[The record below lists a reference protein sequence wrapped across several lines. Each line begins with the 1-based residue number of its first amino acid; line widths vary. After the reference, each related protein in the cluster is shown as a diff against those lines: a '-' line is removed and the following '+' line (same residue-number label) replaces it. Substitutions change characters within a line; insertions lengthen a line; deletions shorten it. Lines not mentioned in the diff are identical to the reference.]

1 VSVWL
6 SLALG
11 LIQLVNMIM
20 TRLDASEKEKA
31 MRKMVES
38 ENLKADLAAIAL
50 GKATAEELR
59 KQLDAFP
66 NLVNKPDKDMRP

>member
-1 VSVWL
+1 MSVWL

-31 MRKMVES
+31 MRKLVEAD
-38 ENLKADLAAIAL
+38 NLKQDLAAISLA
-50 GKATAEELR
+50 KATAEELR
-59 KQLDAFP
+59 KQLDTFP
-66 NLVNKPDKDMRP
+66 ALVNEPDRDMRP

>member
-1 VSVWL
+1 MSAWL

-50 GKATAEELR
+50 GRATAEELR
-59 KQLDAFP
+59 KRLDAFP
-66 NLVNKPDKDMRP
+66 SLINEPDKDMRP

>member
-1 VSVWL
+1 VSAWL

-50 GKATAEELR
+50 GRAQPHQRT
-59 KQLDAFP
+59 
-66 NLVNKPDKDMRP
+66 

>member
-1 VSVWL
+1 MSVWL

-31 MRKMVES
+31 MRKLVES

-59 KQLDAFP
+59 KRLNASP
-66 NLVNKPDKDMRP
+66 NLINEPDKDMRP